1 MIRQKLLEKA
11 LNDACTY
18 IHDDGYNGCPGNYDN
33 KTVTNGKM
41 KECCGCYLS
50 DRSDTN
56 DSITVS

>member
-33 KTVTNGKM
+33 KTVTNAHFM
-41 KECCGCYLS
+41 RRRR
-50 DRSDTN
+50 DQNHAD
-56 DSITVS
+56 